1 MKRLLIKASGITNP
15 IWRGYNSGV
24 GRSTYLLLDSFS
36 KISNLPF
43 ELMVY
48 VNGVSS
54 LNFKFYNWPFKHYR
68 FPIPEKFGC
77 KMTKIE
83 ALYRTL
89 LMKNDL
95 LHIPHNLDTVLPK
108 EKYVVTLH
116 DVIGYDQAKQNEDKR
131 LIKHWEYMAKNAVGV
146 MTCSNFSKMEIVNKL
161 KVDSR
166 KVTVAY
172 WGVSH
177 DKFHIENHEWIKNKL
192 HSLGICF
199 PYFLSVSCAHPRK
212 NMRILLKAYKNFIEN
227 KHEHR
232 LILVWSNPPKDLL
245 QIYAKEIANHQ
256 IIFLDYISDDDLL
269 ALYNGA
275 TCTMYPTRSEGFGFP
290 ILESFACGTPVMT
303 CKNTSLTEIGK
314 DVAIYVGEDNIDE
327 MVAVMKAF
335 ENNSYDMDNFSKKS
349 RSLVENFSWE
359 NTVNKYI
366 DFYNKYL

>member
-1 MKRLLIKASGITNP
+1 MKKKTGEKLELRC
-15 IWRGYNSGV
+15 
-24 GRSTYLLLDSFS
+24 RSD
-36 KISNLPF
+36 
-43 ELMVY
+43 
-48 VNGVSS
+48 
-54 LNFKFYNWPFKHYR
+54 
-68 FPIPEKFGC
+68 
-77 KMTKIE
+77 
-83 ALYRTL
+83 
-89 LMKNDL
+89 
-95 LHIPHNLDTVLPK
+95 
-108 EKYVVTLH
+108 
-116 DVIGYDQAKQNEDKR
+116 
-131 LIKHWEYMAKNAVGV
+131 
-146 MTCSNFSKMEIVNKL
+146 
-161 KVDSR
+161 
-166 KVTVAY
+166 
-172 WGVSH
+172 
-177 DKFHIENHEWIKNKL
+177 
-192 HSLGICF
+192 
-199 PYFLSVSCAHPRK
+199 
-212 NMRILLKAYKNFIEN
+212 KNFIEN
-227 KHEHR
+227 KQEHR